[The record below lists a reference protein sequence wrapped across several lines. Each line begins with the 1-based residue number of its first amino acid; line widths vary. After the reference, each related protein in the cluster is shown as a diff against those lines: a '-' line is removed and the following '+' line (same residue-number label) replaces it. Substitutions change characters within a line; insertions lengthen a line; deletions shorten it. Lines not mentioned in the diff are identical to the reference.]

1 MGTGRSG
8 NPRPPSQEKEKAV
21 IYGLSLQTAGL
32 AAGLLLV
39 VSHAAGLLNP
49 DSTIRAARKFPRSDA
64 AAAVLLLIAALWSFL
79 LVRTIDL
86 GEFSPLR
93 NTILLGIVAGT
104 VLSWFFVRE
113 FLAARALGM
122 LALLA
127 AEPLLESAVLR
138 GEQTRLILVV
148 LAYAWVAAG
157 LFLVGMP
164 YLLRDAIAF
173 ASATTLRWRLASL
186 GGLAY
191 GAAVIVCALAFW

>member
-1 MGTGRSG
+1 
-8 NPRPPSQEKEKAV
+8 V

-49 DSTIRAARKFPRSDA
+49 SSTIRAARQFPRSNA
-64 AAAVLLLIAALWSFL
+64 AAAVLLLIAAVWSFL

-93 NTILLGIVAGT
+93 NTILFGIVAGT